1 MRDLAGLPVDQWLRR
16 ERADLL
22 AATDDALTEDHRWL
36 VLAVP
41 SVAELRRSLPLL
53 RRLGRVRRLVVTV
66 TATSVPELLSIP
78 PALAGS
84 LLGRGDVRLVR
95 GGAGGAVAEMRSR
108 TTVPVHT
115 LVHLLLSG
123 PGERGVGSAPA
134 PLRIGVTSP
143 SALPW
148 VAGTAR
154 STLLEGQDAAE
165 EPDGPPALD
174 VPALDVPV
182 LDVVAGD
189 APRPGLP
196 WVDTRGTPSWSA
208 APPTW
213 QEIALH
219 RRPEP
224 VSDRWQL
231 PPVDAATVSPLGFQA
246 DPDGAALRLV
256 RRRATG
262 PHASLAVDAAGTVVS
277 RLDPVAGIGE
287 ADVDALRPYTH
298 VVADAEGAGGPVHL
312 AVIVAHLLVAGVP
325 VVAPGLPAATRRLLG
340 PVARHLTTLSDP
352 GDLLAREA
360 WSVTVRREALQTL
373 TVAAAWERH
382 GHRLGLPAA
391 RPPTVSVLL
400 ATRRPDR
407 LGWALRQVA
416 AQTWPE
422 VEVVVVLHGFTRQH
436 PDAAAALA
444 VFDRPHVVLEVGGD
458 VLFGDALQ
466 AGTERCSGRFV
477 SKMDDDDWYGPD
489 HLTDQVLAMGYS
501 GATVVGAKE
510 YFTYLQGRDLT
521 VRRRST
527 GRIRYTQRVAGGT
540 LCIRRDALA
549 EVGGWARVPR
559 AVDRFLL
566 AAVRAAGGLIHS
578 THGLGYCLY
587 RGTDHTWAAADE
599 HFLRSA
605 TDTWSGLRLPPAI
618 PTGATAPDSTSVTA

>member
-1 MRDLAGLPVDQWLRR
+1 MRELSGLPVDQWLRR

-36 VLAVP
+36 VVAVP
-41 SVAELRRSLPLL
+41 SVTELRRSLPLL

-95 GGAGGAVAEMRSR
+95 GGAGGAVAELRSR
-108 TTVPVHT
+108 ATVPVHT
-115 LVHLLLSG
+115 LIHLLLSG

-134 PLRIGVTSP
+134 PLRIGITSP

-154 STLLEGQDAAE
+154 STLLGGREGQ
-165 EPDGPPALD
+165 PPGD
-174 VPALDVPV
+174 VPA

-208 APPTW
+208 VPPTW
-213 QEIALH
+213 QEIALD
-219 RRPEP
+219 RPLEP

-246 DPDGAALRLV
+246 DPDGAGLRLT

-262 PHASLAVDAAGTVVS
+262 PHASLVVDAAGAVVS

-312 AVIVAHLLVAGVP
+312 AVLLAHLLVAGVP

-373 TVAAAWERH
+373 TVAAAWDRH
-382 GHRLGLPAA
+382 GSRLGLPAA

-407 LGWALRQVA
+407 VGWALRQVA

-422 VEVVVVLHGFTRQH
+422 VEVVVVLHGFTRRH

-444 VFDRPHVVLEVGGD
+444 AFDRPLDVLEVGGD

-466 AGTERCSGRFV
+466 AGAARCSGRFV

-510 YFTYLQGRDLT
+510 YFTYLQGRDTT

-527 GRIRYTQRVAGGT
+527 GRIRYTHRVAGGT

-587 RGTDHTWAAADE
+587 RGTDHTWDAADE

-605 TDTWSGLRLPPAI
+605 TDTWPGLRLPPAI
-618 PTGATAPDSTSVTA
+618 RTGATAPHSTSVTG